1 MSSWLNTLN
10 GTSISAAHVLSIMP
24 MKKILKVS
32 SGQMQS
38 AMTNDTGQFSA
49 RFVWIAVGGAWYG
62 LPMSDFECEVESNSD
77 KV

>member
-1 MSSWLNTLN
+1 
-10 GTSISAAHVLSIMP
+10 